1 MHYLFKFQIHY
12 TKLNGSKCIRVISKK
27 KAITNNRET
36 AESKV
41 NVAVVGVHAV
51 QQTAKLVQKG
61 LYGKA
66 KMKSLTNT
74 KLLER
79 SAKSD
84 EQKRQVIT
92 FRNQS
97 ETLEK
102 EISKAKKRERS
113 MGVTSDSD
121 EDDLSDEDKGDIETE
136 KIEKKNDTKKIEKF
150 EKSTERARSRKS
162 ARTDTFSNTVYQSKW
177 AKSSKY

>member
-1 MHYLFKFQIHY
+1 M
-12 TKLNGSKCIRVISKK
+12 
-27 KAITNNRET
+27 
-36 AESKV
+36 
-41 NVAVVGVHAV
+41 
-51 QQTAKLVQKG
+51 
-61 LYGKA
+61 
-66 KMKSLTNT
+66 
-74 KLLER
+74 LER

-102 EISKAKKRERS
+102 EISNAKKRERS

-121 EDDLSDEDKGDIETE
+121 EEDLSDDDSSNRGTFESE
-136 KIEKKNDTKKIEKF
+136 KANTKKIEKI
-150 EKSTERARSRKS
+150 EKTTERAKSRKS
-162 ARTDTFSNTVYQSKW
+162 ARTDIFANTVYQSKW

>member
-1 MHYLFKFQIHY
+1 
-12 TKLNGSKCIRVISKK
+12 
-27 KAITNNRET
+27 
-36 AESKV
+36 
-41 NVAVVGVHAV
+41 
-51 QQTAKLVQKG
+51 
-61 LYGKA
+61 
-66 KMKSLTNT
+66 MKSLTNT

-97 ETLEK
+97 ATLEK

-113 MGVTSDSD
+113 MGVRSDSD
-121 EDDLSDEDKGDIETE
+121 EEDLSDDDNKGG
-136 KIEKKNDTKKIEKF
+136 IEKF
-150 EKSTERARSRKS
+150 EKTNERAKSRKS

>member
-1 MHYLFKFQIHY
+1 
-12 TKLNGSKCIRVISKK
+12 
-27 KAITNNRET
+27 
-36 AESKV
+36 
-41 NVAVVGVHAV
+41 
-51 QQTAKLVQKG
+51 
-61 LYGKA
+61 
-66 KMKSLTNT
+66 MKSLTNT

-102 EISKAKKRERS
+102 EISIAKKRERS
-113 MGVTSDSD
+113 MGVASDSD
-121 EDDLSDEDKGDIETE
+121 EDDLSDEDKGGIETE
-136 KIEKKNDTKKIEKF
+136 KTEKTEKTETKKIEKF

-177 AKSSKY
+177 AKYSKY